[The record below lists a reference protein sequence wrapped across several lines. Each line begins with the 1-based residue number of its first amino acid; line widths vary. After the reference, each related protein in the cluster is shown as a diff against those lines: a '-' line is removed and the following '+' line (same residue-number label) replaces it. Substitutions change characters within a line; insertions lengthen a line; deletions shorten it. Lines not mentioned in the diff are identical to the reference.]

1 MIILRIGGRFK
12 AYPPIFPMEP
22 LHVGP
27 VEIAVVDI
35 MIVAVSLIALLIFQL
50 IISRTR
56 AGLAIRAAAHNLA
69 TAGLMGVNSDAL
81 VILVFLIAGT
91 LAGLAGI
98 FLGVK
103 YTAYPQ
109 LGAMTLKAFIS
120 AVFGGLGSLP
130 GAVAGAYALGILET
144 FVSAYIS
151 SSMRDVFS
159 FLLLVLVLLFRP
171 QGLMGRPSGEKA

>member
-1 MIILRIGGRFK
+1 
-12 AYPPIFPMEP
+12 
-22 LHVGP
+22 